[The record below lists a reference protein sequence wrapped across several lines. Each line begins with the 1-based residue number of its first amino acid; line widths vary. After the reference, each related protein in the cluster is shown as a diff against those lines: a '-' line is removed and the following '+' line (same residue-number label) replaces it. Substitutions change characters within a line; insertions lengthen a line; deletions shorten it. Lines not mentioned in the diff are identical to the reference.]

1 MADGSFLFDPEM
13 LPVSDVVRPSKTRTR
28 GIRRSEQRGRRSG
41 GRPRH
46 PDGQWPLDANINVVL
61 FAGMGGACQGL
72 EDAGFPVHVAVNH
85 DEIAIAAHRALN
97 PHTKHLQAD
106 IYEVCPLEATQ
117 GRHVNILWLSPDC
130 KDHSVAK
137 GGAPRSKRVRSMPWQ
152 GCRWVGVLRKHGRG
166 PEVVYLEN
174 VREIR
179 GWARLIAKRDKATG
193 RVIKLDGTV
202 AAKGEQVPVQ
212 EQQLVRDPKAI
223 NKKTGIGRT
232 YRAWKQHMEALGVR
246 FEDRDLN
253 CADFGIP
260 TARKRLWG
268 VGVFS
273 DQPIV
278 WPTATHA
285 RRKSELVRSGSRLP
299 YRMAAEIIDWSLPL
313 TSIFGRKKDLAAAT
327 QKRIAVGIKR
337 FVLDAEEPFLIHL
350 THHGQRPEIDRSEPL
365 PTITGAHRGE
375 FAVVDVNVVVN
386 GSGDPNAVRQVA
398 ATDTAVIPAIVPTTH
413 SSSGPRRVHAGMEP
427 APVLTAGVKGGELA
441 VMGATIVGAGG
452 RAAQS
457 PPMAV
462 SDALNTTTTKE
473 DRCVV
478 AASLVGVA
486 HGDDARSG
494 SRTYDVHDALR
505 VATGSNDQAVIA
517 AHLTRYHGERRPGE
531 ARGAE
536 MPDSLPTQTTENRFG
551 IVGAV
556 LAPHVTK
563 FRNNCVGHEMFE
575 PPHTFTCSH
584 STYHPGAAPS
594 MGVAGAVLAPAIMAN
609 NTNNV
614 GAGADDAV
622 PPFTTGNRDYL
633 VAAHVVEHR
642 GESIGQHTGQPL
654 GAQTQIPH
662 HGVVAAHLTK
672 FQENSV
678 GQEAKQPFDTVMAG
692 AARFGTVGVFLEE
705 HRSHSIG
712 QPAEDPLV
720 SQTQREHNAVIGAA
734 VVSTANTGTTGRGTY
749 AWPTEEPTRTFT
761 GTSGQAVVGATMVQT
776 GYGEREGQAPRALD
790 VKEALGTQVAGG
802 AKHAIAGAW
811 MVQHNTGVI
820 GHGMDESVSTLTT
833 AGTQQQLAAAYLTEF
848 RGSSKDGQPVTDPA
862 GTMCAGGERGG
873 AHDGVTAAF
882 LHHQYSSGVQHQDT
896 QAPLATQSTVD
907 RTMVTGADLQAPP
920 LPPETLQRAREV
932 AAFLRRHGVWDDR
945 EFVIFGPWI
954 VVDIGMRML
963 KPVEAAA
970 AHELRMPDLIT
981 VPKRDRKGLVVT
993 GEDGNVVYVTR
1004 PLTKTEAM
1012 RLVGN
1017 SVPKRMAMLLALA
1030 NAHHSL
1036 DAPRQR
1042 LAEAA

>member
-1 MADGSFLFDPEM
+1 MADGSFLFDPAM
-13 LPVSDVVRPSKTRTR
+13 LPLTETSRPKARTR
-28 GIRRSEQRGRRSG
+28 GARRSEQRGRSTNRK
-41 GRPRH
+41 PQQ
-46 PDGQWPLDANINVVL
+46 PNGQWPLDATINVVL

-85 DEIAIAAHRALN
+85 DEIAIAAHKALN
-97 PHTKHLQAD
+97 PHTRHLHAD

-117 GRHVNILWLSPDC
+117 GKIVNILWMSPDC
-130 KDHSVAK
+130 RDHSVAK

-166 PEVVYLEN
+166 PSVIYLEN

-193 RVIKLDGTV
+193 RVLKMDGTV
-202 AAKGEQVPVQ
+202 AAKGERVPVQ

-223 NKKTGIGRT
+223 DKKTGIGRT
-232 YRAWKQHMEALGVR
+232 YRAWKRHMEALGVR

-273 DQPIV
+273 NQPIV

-365 PTITGAHRGE
+365 PTLTGAHRGE

-386 GSGDPNAVRQVA
+386 GSGDPNADRQVA
-398 ATDTAVIPAIVPTTH
+398 APDTTIIPAIVPTTH
-413 SSSGPRRVHAGMEP
+413 SSSGPRRVHAGTEP

-441 VMGATIVGAGG
+441 VMGATIIGAGG

-457 PPMAV
+457 KPMGV
-462 SDALNTTTTKE
+462 DGALNTSTTKE

-494 SRTYDVHDALR
+494 SRTYDVQDALR
-505 VATGSNDQAVIA
+505 VATSSNDQAVIA

-556 LAPHVTK
+556 LAP
-563 FRNNCVGHEMFE
+563 
-575 PPHTFTCSH
+575 
-584 STYHPGAAPS
+584 
-594 MGVAGAVLAPAIMAN
+594 AIMAN

-614 GAGADDAV
+614 GAGVDDAV

-678 GQEAKQPFDTVMAG
+678 GQDAHQPIDTVMAG
-692 AARFGTVGVFLEE
+692 AARFGAVGVFLEE

-712 QPAEDPLV
+712 QPAQDPLV
-720 SQTQREHNAVIGAA
+720 AQAQKEHNAVIGAA

-761 GTSGQAVVGATMVQT
+761 GTGGHAVVGATMVQT

-790 VKEALGTQVAGG
+790 IKEALGTQVAGG
-802 AKHAIAGAW
+802 AKHAVAGAW

-820 GHGMDESVSTLTT
+820 GHGMDEGVSTLTT
-833 AGTQQQLAAAYLTEF
+833 LGTQQQLAAAYLTEF
-848 RGSSKDGQPVTDPA
+848 RGSSKDGQPVADPA
-862 GTMCAGGERGG
+862 GTICAGGGRGG

-882 LHHQYSSGVQHQDT
+882 LHHQYSSGVQHQDI
-896 QAPLATQSTVD
+896 QAPLATQSTID

-945 EFVIFGPWI
+945 EFVIFGSWI

-981 VPKRDRKGLVVT
+981 VAKRDRKGLIAT

-1017 SVPKRMAMLLALA
+1017 SVPKRMAMLLAQA

-1036 DAPRQR
+1036 DAPIQR
-1042 LAEAA
+1042 RAEAA